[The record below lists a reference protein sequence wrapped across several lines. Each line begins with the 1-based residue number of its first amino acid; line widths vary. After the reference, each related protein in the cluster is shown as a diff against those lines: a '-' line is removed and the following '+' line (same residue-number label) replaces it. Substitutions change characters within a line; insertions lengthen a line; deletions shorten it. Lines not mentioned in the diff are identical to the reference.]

1 MCVCVGSILAGRGE
15 RELGGVGREGGGEE
29 RKEEAYGLGFVL
41 VPLFDVLD
49 PSRTRTRL
57 LTR

>member
-1 MCVCVGSILAGRGE
+1 MLAGSGE
-15 RELGGVGREGGGEE
+15 GELGGVGRSEGGEE

-41 VPLFDVLD
+41 VPLFDLLD